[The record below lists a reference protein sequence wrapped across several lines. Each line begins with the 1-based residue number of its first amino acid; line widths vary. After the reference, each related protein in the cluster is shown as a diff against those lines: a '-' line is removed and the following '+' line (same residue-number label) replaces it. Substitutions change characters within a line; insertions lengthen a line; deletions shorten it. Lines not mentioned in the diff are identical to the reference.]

1 MQGAGKLDR
10 SDNSR
15 LRHTQMVRGD
25 WHRSAS
31 NHRAVFRKA
40 PLSLQFWIIITG
52 RVFPFHP
59 TFRPSLPSIIRALLV
74 RFLYSEIRG
83 EYLFR
88 SVTID
93 FWSLMFFGGEA
104 STAAGKIGLDWTS
117 RLPIR
122 FEFYQRISIRMR
134 VMKIYRYRFQRE
146 FDLKLFGIVLIQIPD
161 ILRRWWIPERKCW
174 KYERAKIHDPCQQT
188 MTFVKLVEDRV
199 CFRAR
204 ISRI

>member
-59 TFRPSLPSIIRALLV
+59 TFRPSLPSITLFA
-74 RFLYSEIRG
+74 RFLYVSCTAKFEGSI
-83 EYLFR
+83 FR

-93 FWSLMFFGGEA
+93 FWSLIFLGGGFDRG
-104 STAAGKIGLDWTS
+104 GKDRT
-117 RLPIR
+117 RLNFAIR

>member
-1 MQGAGKLDR
+1 MRATNLCEKSVAECPSIYNREWACIGPALKMQGAGKLDR

-83 EYLFR
+83 EYLSIRDDRFLI
-88 SVTID
+88 VNF
-93 FWSLMFFGGEA
+93 FWGEA

-117 RLPIR
+117 R
-122 FEFYQRISIRMR
+122 FDSNSINGS
-134 VMKIYRYRFQRE
+134 RY
-146 FDLKLFGIVLIQIPD
+146 G
-161 ILRRWWIPERKCW
+161 WG
-174 KYERAKIHDPCQQT
+174 
-188 MTFVKLVEDRV
+188 
-199 CFRAR
+199 
-204 ISRI
+204 

>member
-52 RVFPFHP
+52 RAFPFHP
-59 TFRPSLPSIIRALLV
+59 TFRPSFPSIIRALLV

-83 EYLFR
+83 EYL
-88 SVTID
+88 SID
-93 FWSLMFFGGEA
+93 FWSLIFLGEGFDRGGKDR
-104 STAAGKIGLDWTS
+104 T
-117 RLPIR
+117 RLNFAIR
-122 FEFYQRISIRMR
+122 FEFYQRISIRMK